1 MVKKDE
7 NTNDGHGHRQQNI
20 EKTRATQSVAYRLTY
35 KLTFDLWPWKSIRF
49 QILLRTKYV
58 PSVVKI
64 HWRMLILECSQGC
77 YGRTKD
83 GRTVALL
90 YPFATSLAKG

>member
-35 KLTFDLWPWKSIRF
+35 KLTFDL
-49 QILLRTKYV
+49 
-58 PSVVKI
+58 
-64 HWRMLILECSQGC
+64 
-77 YGRTKD
+77 
-83 GRTVALL
+83 
-90 YPFATSLAKG
+90 